1 LSGIRFAKISML
13 AFAILSCT
21 QPRLDDPASGRET
34 SARGE
39 SPNTGG
45 FDANENAANG
55 ETDPTE
61 NGISSE
67 RNSSEQ
73 SSSSDVPINEYSGFG
88 TLDHRKGRANVQ
100 EHIIAKLEPK
110 TLTIS
115 IVQLFSPNGSEAK
128 NVSFSL
134 KDKTGDTIS
143 TRLSQADIEQQ
154 EKIEGRSYPN
164 FLVFARKM
172 LRRNSKGDQKFDF
185 SNPVPVMV
193 VPAPASRY
201 EALDQGPMSFTSNV
215 TGFKSFTLNSTI
227 SKTTTAEGNIV
238 ITMAYVIPEDVK
250 GELYEIFPLGNL
262 GEYEINGTEK
272 RIRKIHT
279 LSKYYDSGKDET
291 YDVDLRLDL
300 CRVTNP
306 DQAPEE
312 FTNCSG

>member
-1 LSGIRFAKISML
+1 MANVRWMQL
-13 AFAILSCT
+13 ASLVIVIWSCT
-21 QPRLDDPASGRET
+21 QPRLDGANG
-34 SARGE
+34 ANGVRGE
-39 SPNTGG
+39 NPNTTG
-45 FDANENAANG
+45 FDNDGDSADG
-55 ETDPTE
+55 DQ
-61 NGISSE
+61 SSNSAGSTE
-67 RNSSEQ
+67 RNSSELGPVA
-73 SSSSDVPINEYSGFG
+73 SSDVPINEYSGYG

-115 IVQLFSPNGSEAK
+115 IVQLFAPNGSEAK
-128 NVSFSL
+128 AVSYSL

-143 TRLSQADIEQQ
+143 TRLSQADMEQQ
-154 EKIEGRSYPN
+154 EKVEGRSYPN

-172 LRRNSKGDQKFDF
+172 TKRNSKGNQTFEF
-185 SNPVPVMV
+185 NNPVPVMV

-201 EALDQGPMSFTSNV
+201 EALDQGPISFSANV
-215 TGFKSFTLNSTI
+215 TGFKTFTLNSTI
-227 SKTTTAEGNIV
+227 SKTTTPEGNVV

-262 GEYEINGTEK
+262 GEYEVNVSEK

-300 CRVTNP
+300 CRITNP